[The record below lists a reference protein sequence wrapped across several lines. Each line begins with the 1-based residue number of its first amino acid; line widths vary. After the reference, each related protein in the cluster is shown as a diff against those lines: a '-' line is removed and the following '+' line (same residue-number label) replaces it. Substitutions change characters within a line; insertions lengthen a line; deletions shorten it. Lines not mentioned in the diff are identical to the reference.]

1 MGIEP
6 TPAAWEAA
14 VLPLNYTRSGAFQGA
29 KNAPRPTGLTSALRE
44 SHIASSGKLR
54 RFPTLDPAAMQII
67 VNGTP
72 FDAPQPCTVT
82 DLLRVM
88 ALEGQR
94 CAVELNGDIV
104 SRTDWPARAVG
115 AGDRV
120 EVVRAIGGG

>member
-1 MGIEP
+1 
-6 TPAAWEAA
+6 
-14 VLPLNYTRSGAFQGA
+14 
-29 KNAPRPTGLTSALRE
+29 
-44 SHIASSGKLR
+44 
-54 RFPTLDPAAMQII
+54 MQIT
-67 VNGTP
+67 VNGAS
-72 FDAPQPCTVT
+72 FDAPEACTVA

-104 SRTDWPARAVG
+104 SRSDWPHRAIA